1 MLSRASSPTVRG
13 PISLFLLLL
22 LDDGSQ
28 VADLDLTLCL
38 DLVGLIKSA
47 GEEHANDGDMVGEET
62 PRQLY
67 RENEKPIGPG
77 REGVEANRN
86 EKGKNYWTQDVI
98 TPRTD

>member
-1 MLSRASSPTVRG
+1 
-13 PISLFLLLL
+13 LFLLLL

-47 GEEHANDGDMVGEET
+47 EEEHANDGDMVGEET

-67 RENEKPIGPG
+67 RENEKPL
-77 REGVEANRN
+77 
-86 EKGKNYWTQDVI
+86 D
-98 TPRTD
+98 PRCHHTEN